1 MIKVSI
7 ILPIYN
13 VAPYLEEAFESIIN
27 QTLKEIEIIAVN
39 DGSTDN
45 SQEVIEKYT
54 KQDERIIA
62 LSQNNQGLSG
72 ARNTALLHAK
82 GEYIYMMDSDDV
94 LSSPDALQTCYEYA
108 KKNQADFIFFDG
120 ERFMDGS
127 NQSISKIARTHLV
140 KENIQYRGEY
150 LLNLMLDKNV
160 HNSVVWLLLI
170 NKQYLDS
177 TGLQFYSG
185 IIHEDE
191 LFTTI
196 LTLNSNSIYCI
207 KQSFVKHRI
216 RPTSIM
222 GNKYTKKNIDCYLTV
237 FDELFKYQDST
248 IIRKFAK
255 YTLSKVFYTGHII
268 PLKDK
273 PHVFWRAITSGY
285 IKYIGIKST
294 LVFWLKFKK

>member
-54 KQDERIIA
+54 KQDKRIIA

-94 LSSPDALQTCYEYA
+94 LDNPDALSICYDYA
-108 KKNQADFIFFDG
+108 EKCKADFIFFDG
-120 ERFMDGS
+120 ETLQEEGAMP
-127 NQSISKIARTHLV
+127 ISWDYHRTQDLEEM
-140 KENIQYRGEY
+140 KPYSGEF
-150 LLNLMLDKNV
+150 LLNKMLDNSK
-160 HNSVVWLLLI
+160 HNCVVWLLLI
-170 NKQYLDS
+170 NRHYLKHINLS
-177 TGLQFYSG
+177 FYPG

-191 LFTTI
+191 LYTTK
-196 LTLNSNSIYCI
+196 LTLQSNNIFCL
-207 KQSFVKHRI
+207 KRSFVKHRV
-216 RPTSIM
+216 RSASTM
-222 GNKYTKKNIDCYLTV
+222 GKHYSKRNINCYLTV
-237 FDELFKYQDST
+237 IDELLKWRDT
-248 IIRKFAK
+248 PIIHKFTK
-255 YTLSKVFYTGHII
+255 YTLSKVFYTGHAI
-268 PLKDK
+268 PFWEKFG
-273 PHVFWRAITSGY
+273 VYWRATKSGY
-285 IKYIGIKST
+285 LKYIGLKSSS
-294 LVFWLKFKK
+294 VFWFKS